1 MTNRVQTIRSSVAGN
16 RPASGSRTPGELYTN
31 WPDLQLG
38 VIDGSK
44 NPLDLI
50 AIRFFSTGASYAI
63 GAYVVQAGNLYRA
76 KSAVTPAAFNAAQWD
91 RIALVTD
98 SFPQYLLL
106 TGGVLSGS
114 LTLPGAPANPNEAA
128 TKAYV
133 DAAIAATIPPVASVP
148 AGAIMLFYMGAAPT
162 GWTKITTQNDKALRV
177 VSGSGGVAGGT
188 NAFSAVM
195 AQTNTGGHTLSAA
208 EMPTSLQTQ
217 GNATITV
224 YPGNS
229 SSNYFPTSPSGFGLA
244 QMRNQFNDGAWYT
257 PYSSSSGIGTTNFS
271 QAVNSIAAAI
281 SNGGNAAHNHPLT
294 LAIQYVDVILA
305 QKQ

>member
-1 MTNRVQTIRSSVAGN
+1 MTNRVQTIRSSVAGS

-50 AIRFFSTGASYAI
+50 AIRFFSAGASYAI
-63 GAYVVQAGNLYRA
+63 GNYAVQAGNLYRA

-195 AQTNTGGHTLSAA
+195 AQVNTGGHTLSAA

-224 YPGNS
+224 YPANS
-229 SSNYFPTSPSGFGLA
+229 SSYYFPTSPSGFGLA